1 MYRQM
6 TNASHA
12 AHAAMHDQVT
22 APSVLVAQVVI
33 VLQHHAELAL
43 PVRQW
48 APTLHPLMAATSRL
62 KQLGAQL
69 LVAKPRN
76 PPLSAS
82 VKPRQLQQLT
92 VPRLSNQSEQRRI

>member
-6 TNASHA
+6 TSASHA
-12 AHAAMHDQVT
+12 ARAVMRGQVIAPT
-22 APSVLVAQVVI
+22 AQAAQVVI

-48 APTLHPLMAATSRL
+48 APTLHPLMAATSRQRL
-62 KQLGAQL
+62 PP
-69 LVAKPRN
+69 VAMPRK

-82 VKPRQLQQLT
+82 AKPRQLQQLT
-92 VPRLSNQSEQRRI
+92 VPKPSNR